1 MSDKEERQG
10 ATGEVAFTRTN
21 TMLTT
26 TRSGQLKSYD
36 WLKLSNA
43 DLMGRSMQDAEYD
56 LRRTCIPRTSVN
68 KGKPGETATPWS

>member
-1 MSDKEERQG
+1 
-10 ATGEVAFTRTN
+10 
-21 TMLTT
+21 MLRGGSIHQDEYLCATT

-56 LRRTCIPRTSVN
+56 LRRICIPRTSVN